1 VSSGTTSRSSVQIGL
16 GSSRIRAK
24 ALDHC
29 FGLLVNKMGCFGS
42 SFFGAWLARVHH
54 WFGFVV
60 GAEVHCVL
68 RSAGEAAMSLQRQ
81 RTRM

>member
-1 VSSGTTSRSSVQIGL
+1 VCHSRKP
-16 GSSRIRAK
+16 RAK

-42 SFFGAWLARVHH
+42 SFFGAWLAGVHH

-68 RSAGEAAMSLQRQ
+68 RAAGQAVMSLQRQ

>member
-1 VSSGTTSRSSVQIGL
+1 
-16 GSSRIRAK
+16 
-24 ALDHC
+24 
-29 FGLLVNKMGCFGS
+29 VNKMGCFGS